1 MRFFFDSC
9 IKPALIAIAILAA
22 AGICA
27 IPARNAALKVS
38 PRNVDSAA
46 IRASLGSGMLFGVL
60 GGYRSLIS
68 DFVWIK
74 SYLEWEKKD
83 LAPCI
88 ASIQLATEIDPYM
101 ITFWT
106 QGASIIAF
114 DTPHWIIGKL
124 PKDKQT
130 PELMGIIKRRQT
142 RIALKFI
149 DRALK
154 IFPTNQELLIQK
166 GQIAI
171 GAGFFSIAEN
181 AYGAV
186 AEQPDPQIYVRRIYA
201 SLLIKNGK
209 FQKALKVLES
219 ILPDID
225 PDSPLMQII
234 PKQIEKT
241 KELIKKTQS

>member
-1 MRFFFDSC
+1 MRFFLDRYL
-9 IKPALIAIAILAA
+9 KPALVAIAIIAL

-38 PRNVDSAA
+38 PHNVDSST
-46 IRASLGSGMLFGVL
+46 IRAALGNGVLFGVL

-83 LAPCI
+83 IAPCI
-88 ASIQLATEIDPYM
+88 ASIELATAIDPYM

-124 PKDKQT
+124 PKDKRT
-130 PELMGIIKRRQT
+130 PELMAIIKKRQT

-154 IFPTNQELLIQK
+154 IFPDNQELLIQK
-166 GQIAI
+166 GQTGRYSA
-171 GAGFFSIAEN
+171 
-181 AYGAV
+181 
-186 AEQPDPQIYVRRIYA
+186 
-201 SLLIKNGK
+201 
-209 FQKALKVLES
+209 
-219 ILPDID
+219 
-225 PDSPLMQII
+225 
-234 PKQIEKT
+234 
-241 KELIKKTQS
+241 